1 MKKVIAD
8 VNQTTIPY
16 RHPER
21 CQACSM
27 CAAPPNAD
35 LPLKV
40 AESYGRLRLV
50 RYHVCLD
57 EVYDFRNDTFRFD
70 YPIGHFL
77 FEDEPRK
84 WRAYWERTFRTQ
96 TSMKE
101 LMKNFA
107 DNTDDILLGIWR
119 YERDVL
125 DGLVTWEQYER
136 AIETTIEHYKDF
148 CPNIRYIEFSNE
160 CYYWQISSEQYYK
173 LYSCVVRSVNRLNQ
187 KHHYEK
193 PLLVGGNAIDSI
205 INRPHLWWEFLKIYA
220 EDTNPEKRLDFYTF
234 HDYHVDHGPRLHQMI
249 AIHKAFLKK
258 LNLPEKPMF
267 FDEFGHVCPA
277 RGDLT
282 SNLKNAA
289 GVLVTMIASLP
300 YENLELFPWCTFH
313 NPDSQM
319 CYTHF
324 LEKDGKYIE
333 TPMAHA
339 MQLLSKIDGEVVP
352 YTAEKETNPVSEN
365 VLIVKGKD
373 AYYVL
378 AVNLRD
384 RDMFFDITLT
394 GMKETFLHIV
404 AYMVDEELNNCL
416 TGNPEDTTLYKT
428 RNYTH
433 PIDGSYQLE
442 KILHPHAF
450 CLWII
455 KEAEEQ

>member
-1 MKKVIAD
+1 MKKVFAD
-8 VNQTTIPY
+8 LNCGQAVY

-21 CQACSM
+21 CQSCSM
-27 CAAPPNAD
+27 CAAPPNAE

-40 AESYGRLRLV
+40 AENYGRLRLV

-57 EVYDFRNDTFRFD
+57 EVFDYRDNSFRFD

-84 WRAYWERTFRTQ
+84 CRAYWERTFRTQ

-125 DGLVTWEQYER
+125 DGLITWEQFEM
-136 AIETTIEHYKDF
+136 AIEGTLEHYKEF

-173 LYSCVVRSVNRLNQ
+173 MFKVVARVINRLNE
-187 KHHYEK
+187 KHQYEK
-193 PLLVGGNAIDSI
+193 PLLLGGNAIDSI
-205 INRPHLWWEFLKIYA
+205 INRPHLWWEFLKLYA
-220 EDTNPEKRLDFYTF
+220 EDTDPQKRLDFYTF
-234 HDYHVDHGPRLHQMI
+234 HDYHVDHGPRLHEMI
-249 AIHKAFLKK
+249 AIHRAFIQK
-258 LNLPEKPMF
+258 LGLPDLPMF

-277 RGDLT
+277 SGKLT
-282 SNLKNAA
+282 SNLENAA
-289 GVLVTMIASLP
+289 GVLATMIAGLP

-324 LEKDGKYIE
+324 LAKDGQYIE

-339 MQLLSKIDGEVVP
+339 MELLSMIDGKVVP
-352 YTAEKETNPVSEN
+352 YTTEQETKPVSEN
-365 VLIVKGKD
+365 VLIVKSEDKT
-373 AYYVL
+373 YVL
-378 AVNLRD
+378 AVNIRD
-384 RDMFFDITLT
+384 KEMFFDINMT
-394 GMKETFLHIV
+394 GLPSGLMHIV
-404 AYMVDEELNNCL
+404 AYMVDDELNNCL
-416 TGNPEDTTLYKT
+416 TGDPDDYKLRKT

-433 PIDGSYQLE
+433 PIDGTYRLE
-442 KILHPHAF
+442 KILKPHAF

-455 KEAEEQ
+455 EEATEA